1 MIHRHKKVSSF
12 VTLDTHCLR
21 NQDIKWDA
29 KGLHSYLCQLPSDWQ
44 INISDLTNRSN
55 VGRDGTSAPMNELI
69 KAGYIIRQKTKNE
82 NGKFAGYEYH
92 VFERPEYAAEW
103 IAINGISVNGIS
115 VNGISVN
122 GKTATSKYEESNYEE
137 QQQQMKNENIDVA
150 VFDPEVNA
158 LIIEQFKAEVKLPP
172 IPLTPPRFVAFEI
185 DVAASELKNDPLAQ
199 ERYLRDS
206 GVMSYSVRANL
217 DLTEAYTIAINDFVS
232 KQKST
237 GFNYNNRIDFRK
249 HFFNWVN
256 RKRAIDRTESNKE
269 QPKSILPKF
278 LQNR

>member
-21 NQDIKWDA
+21 NKDIKWDA

-44 INISDLTNRSN
+44 INISDLSNRSN
-55 VGRDGTSAPMNELI
+55 VGRDATSAPMNQLI

-92 VFERPEYAAEW
+92 VFERPEYANEW
-103 IAINGISVNGIS
+103 IAVNGISVNGIS

-137 QQQQMKNENIDVA
+137 QQQQMKNGNIDVA

-158 LIIEQFKAEVKLPP
+158 LIIEQFKAEVKIPP

-185 DVAASELKNDPLAQ
+185 DGAAAELINDPIAQ
-199 ERYLRDS
+199 ERYMRDS
-206 GVMSYSVRANL
+206 GILSYSVRANSNIN
-217 DLTEAYTIAINDFVS
+217 ESYTIDINDFVS
-232 KQKST
+232 NQKST
-237 GFNYNNRIDFRK
+237 GFNYNNRIEFRK
-249 HFFNWVN
+249 HIFNCVN
-256 RKRAIDRTESNKE
+256 RKRSMEEN
-269 QPKSILPKF
+269 
-278 LQNR
+278 

>member
-44 INISDLTNRSN
+44 INISDLSNRSN
-55 VGRDGTSAPMNELI
+55 VGRDATSAPMNALI

-103 IAINGISVNGIS
+103 ISVNGKT
-115 VNGISVN
+115 VNGKTVNGKTVN

-185 DVAASELKNDPLAQ
+185 DEAAAELKNDPLAQ